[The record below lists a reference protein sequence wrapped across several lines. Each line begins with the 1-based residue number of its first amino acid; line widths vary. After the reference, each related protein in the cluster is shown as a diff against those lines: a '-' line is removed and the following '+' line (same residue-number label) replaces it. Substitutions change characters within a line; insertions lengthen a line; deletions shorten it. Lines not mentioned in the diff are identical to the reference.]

1 MEASSG
7 YFSSSPDSV
16 LSFVRAAVRLQGL
29 PVDKRPEGVVV
40 TGDPKPAPKK
50 LTPVQVRLVDDK
62 PRQVAAGTELTVEV
76 ELEIASGYHTY
87 GNPSTTDSAKPT
99 ELTMDEVASKP
110 LTLTKV
116 DYPPGELKQLP
127 SSGLEPVSIYEGKPR
142 LKATLMVPKD
152 ASGKELVATLVVA
165 YQVCTDQFCLPPA
178 KIRIPLKV
186 IVK

>member
-1 MEASSG
+1 
-7 YFSSSPDSV
+7 
-16 LSFVRAAVRLQGL
+16 
-29 PVDKRPEGVVV
+29 
-40 TGDPKPAPKK
+40 
-50 LTPVQVRLVDDK
+50 
-62 PRQVAAGTELTVEV
+62 V

-142 LKATLMVPKD
+142 LKAILMVPKD